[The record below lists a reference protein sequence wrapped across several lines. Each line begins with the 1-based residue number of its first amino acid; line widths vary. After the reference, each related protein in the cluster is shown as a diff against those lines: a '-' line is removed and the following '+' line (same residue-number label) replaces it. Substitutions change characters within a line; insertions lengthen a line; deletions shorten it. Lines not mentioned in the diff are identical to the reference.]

1 MDYSYPLRGD
11 WSTNEIIKVSA
22 FYEVI
27 EKGYEDGVERAEVL
41 NAYRAFKIIVPS
53 KSEEKTLFKEFEK
66 ASGYSSYQIVK
77 LALEGEDG
85 QLIKGKQR

>member
-1 MDYSYPLRGD
+1 MDYSYPLSSD
-11 WSTNEIIKVSA
+11 WSTNEIISVTA
-22 FYEVI
+22 FYDVI
-27 EKGYEDGVERAEVL
+27 EKGYEDGVEREVVIT
-41 NAYRAFKIIVPS
+41 AYREFKTIVPS

-77 LALEGEDG
+77 SAQEGENG